1 MRLFSAT
8 ALSLLNCV
16 GGETV
21 CGNCR
26 KEVAIIIFVKALK
39 SKCEINVDLTKRILP
54 NLSNNICVNRMKIIN

>member
-1 MRLFSAT
+1 MFAAT

-26 KEVAIIIFVKALK
+26 KEVAIIVFVKALK
-39 SKCEINVDLTKRILP
+39 SKCEINGDLTKRTLL
-54 NLSNNICVNRMKIIN
+54 NLSNNICVNRMEIIN